1 MARYLVATHTSVA
14 THDWLCSHCHAAGH
28 VTVKARGESRA
39 RVWLSEQRAGD
50 GAHRGAAVALEE
62 DAIRIC
68 ALVRCPSCHR
78 RAPYAASATAWHGIP
93 DLVTALLAG
102 LGVVMVGAMANLP
115 MKLAIALGVLATIVL
130 LFLGDEGRR
139 WREAARV
146 QVRLTTKPSRPKLPA
161 ARTPRPAP
169 SDQGPFRSP
178 PAPPP
183 IVAERAPTTEAKTPI
198 VQGGDPSDKP
208 TFLR

>member
-39 RVWLSEQRAGD
+39 RVWLSEQRAGE

-78 RAPYAASATAWHGIP
+78 RAPYAAIATAWHGIP
-93 DLVTALLAG
+93 DLVTAVLAG
-102 LGVVMVGAMANLP
+102 LGAVMVGAAADLP
-115 MKLAIALGVLATIVL
+115 IMLAIALGLLVTIVML
-130 LFLGDEGRR
+130 VLGDECRR

-146 QVRLTTKPSRPKLPA
+146 QVRLTSKPARPKAPA
-161 ARTPRPAP
+161 APTARPAP
-169 SDQGPFRSP
+169 SDLGPFRSP